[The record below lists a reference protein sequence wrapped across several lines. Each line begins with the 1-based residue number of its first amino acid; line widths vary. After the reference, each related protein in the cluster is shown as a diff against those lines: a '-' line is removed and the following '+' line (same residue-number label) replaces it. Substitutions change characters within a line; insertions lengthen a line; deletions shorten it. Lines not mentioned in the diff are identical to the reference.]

1 MKKLLSILA
10 LVAVFAFSGL
20 ESKAQAA
27 VLISSTDTLNNA
39 ETAYIGLPTLTGGYY
54 SIGIQ
59 AVVTKVSGTVGGT
72 AIIQGSL
79 DGTNY
84 VTIGSTTLT
93 FSDQA
98 VNTNV
103 WEITPSVYQY
113 HRVKFVSSGTQ
124 VSIPKVYYK
133 LSKLLT
139 N

>member
-1 MKKLLSILA
+1 MILSIGL
-10 LVAVFAFSGL
+10 LAFSNN
-20 ESKAQAA
+20 SVNAQAA
-27 VLISSTDTLNNA
+27 VRITSTDTLNDA
-39 ETAYIGLPTLTGGYY
+39 ETVYIALPTLTGGYY

-79 DGTNY
+79 DGANY
-84 VTIGSTTLT
+84 VTIGSSTLT

-98 VNTNV
+98 VNTAV
-103 WEITPSVYQY
+103 WSITPSTYQY

-124 VSIPKVYYK
+124 VSVPKVYYK

>member
-10 LVAVFAFSGL
+10 LVAVFAFSGV
-20 ESKAQAA
+20 ESKAQSA
-27 VLISSTDTLNNA
+27 VLISSTDTLNDA
-39 ETAYIGLPTLTGGYY
+39 ETVYISLPTLTGGYY
-54 SIGIQ
+54 AIGIQ
-59 AVVTKVSGTVGGT
+59 AKVTKVSGTVAGT

-84 VTIGSTTLT
+84 VTIGSDTLT

-98 VNTNV
+98 TNTKV
-103 WEITPSVYQY
+103 WAITPSVYQY

-133 LSKLLT
+133 LSKLIT

>member
-1 MKKLLSILA
+1 MIAVLA
-10 LVAVFAFSGL
+10 FTAV
-20 ESKAQAA
+20 ETKAQSA
-27 VLISSTDTLNNA
+27 VLVSSTDTLNDA
-39 ETAYIGLPTLTGGYY
+39 ETAYISLPTLTGGYY

-84 VTIGSTTLT
+84 VTIGSDTLT
-93 FSDQA
+93 LANQA
-98 VNTNV
+98 TNTFI
-103 WEITPSVYQY
+103 WSLTPSTYQY

>member
-1 MKKLLSILA
+1 MKKLLSILMIA
-10 LVAVFAFSGL
+10 TLAFTAV
-20 ESKAQAA
+20 ETKAQSA
-27 VLISSTDTLNNA
+27 VLVSSTDTLNNT
-39 ETAYIGLPTLTGGYY
+39 ETAYISLPTLTGGYY

-84 VTIGSTTLT
+84 VTIGSDTLT

-98 VNTNV
+98 TNTKV
-103 WEITPSVYQY
+103 WAITPSVYQY